1 LRLLENIS
9 RKVKFHFNVT
19 RVTGTL
25 HEALGTFIIIS
36 HSFLLIMRIDLDES
50 CRENKNT
57 IFCAIT
63 FILI

>member
-1 LRLLENIS
+1 MKIDIWDLENIS

-36 HSFLLIMRIDLDES
+36 HSFLLIMGIDLD
-50 CRENKNT
+50 
-57 IFCAIT
+57 
-63 FILI
+63 